1 MTLHGVAIHA
11 AQLPPLPNQI
21 RAARLRAGLSQTAL
35 GDRIEVSKVTISSL
49 EVGRMQLTLDYIRRF
64 AQVLAVSP
72 LELLNEDEQH
82 SLLRTG
88 ELALLRDY
96 RKAGK
101 IQRAMI
107 RRVAEPIA
115 TPPRDT
121 TSP

>member
-96 RKAGK
+96 RKAEK

-121 TSP
+121 T